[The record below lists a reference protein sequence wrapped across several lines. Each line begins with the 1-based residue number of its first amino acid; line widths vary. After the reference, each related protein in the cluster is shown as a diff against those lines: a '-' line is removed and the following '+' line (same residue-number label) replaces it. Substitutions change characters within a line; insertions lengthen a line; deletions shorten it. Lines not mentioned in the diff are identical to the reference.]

1 MKDKKLYQPVKSS
14 KSGKKYMVYVKGKNG
29 NPKLIHFGAAGMDD
43 WKSGKATAAQ
53 RKSYRARAK
62 GIKNKE
68 GKLTYKD
75 KNTPNYW
82 SYHFLW

>member
-1 MKDKKLYQPVKSS
+1 MEKKTLYKPVKSS
-14 KSGKKYMVYVKGKNG
+14 KSGKKFMVYVKGHGG

-43 WKSGKATAAQ
+43 WRSGKATPAQ
-53 RKSYRARAK
+53 RKSYKARAS

-75 KNTPNYW
+75 KNTANYW
-82 SYHFLW
+82 SYHYLW